1 MRTLAKTMSYAAM
14 HLTVAVTIAYLISGS
29 WVIALSIG
37 LLEPAVQTVF
47 FFFHEKLWERVRIPR
62 RGRTAAMPR
71 SVDTDVAFGGTLASG
86 CRG

>member
-37 LLEPAVQTVF
+37 LLEPAVQTVC
-47 FFFHEKLWERVRIPR
+47 FFFHEKLWDRVRIPR
-62 RGRTAAMPR
+62 RKTPSATPR
-71 SVDTDVAFGGTLASG
+71 SIETDIAFGGTFASD
-86 CRG
+86 CRS